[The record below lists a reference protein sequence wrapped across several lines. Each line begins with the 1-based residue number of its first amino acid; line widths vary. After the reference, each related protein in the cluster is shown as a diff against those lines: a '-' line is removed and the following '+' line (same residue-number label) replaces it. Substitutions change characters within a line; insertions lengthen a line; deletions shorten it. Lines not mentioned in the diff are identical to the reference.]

1 MVPVPPSLPPMD
13 IASRLGRLGPLLDG
27 AGCDA
32 LLVTNLTNI
41 GYLTGFTGSAGLL
54 LVTPA
59 SALLLTD
66 GRYATQSGEQL
77 AACGVGAEVFVGNV
91 AEQQAALA
99 KAVAVPRLGLEA
111 GHATWG
117 QERAYASL
125 LGEGVALV
133 ATDGLIETLRWV
145 KDPGELARIE
155 AAAGIADAALA
166 SLLPQLAELPT
177 EREFGVE
184 LDFTMRRL
192 GADDV
197 SFETIVASGPNAAKP
212 HARPSDR
219 RIGEGELVVVDF
231 GALVDGYHSD
241 MTRTVC
247 VGPPATARL
256 QEIVDVVAASQAAG
270 VAAVRAGCAARD
282 VDEACRRMITE
293 AGFGE
298 FFVHGTGHGVGL
310 DIHEHPQLN
319 QLATASLE
327 AGFVV
332 TVEPGVYLPDEG
344 GVRIEDSVV
353 VLAGGSRRLTNA
365 PKDLVIA

>member
-1 MVPVPPSLPPMD
+1 MD
-13 IASRLGRLGPLLDG
+13 VAARLDRLRALLEP
-27 AGCDA
+27 AGCEA
-32 LLVTNLTNI
+32 LLVTNLTNVR
-41 GYLTGFTGSAGLL
+41 YLTGFTGSAAVL
-54 LVTPA
+54 LVRGGDGGGD
-59 SALLLTD
+59 LLLTD
-66 GRYATQSGEQL
+66 GRYATQSSEQL
-77 AACGVGAEVFVGNV
+77 AAAGVEAEVFIGNV
-91 AEQQAALA
+91 AEQQQALA
-99 KAVAVPRLGLEA
+99 KAVGSGLQLGLEA

-117 QERAYASL
+117 QQRSYASL
-125 LGEGVALV
+125 LGAELV
-133 ATDGLIETLRWV
+133 ASEGLVEQLRRV
-145 KDPGELARIE
+145 KDAGELARIE
-155 AAAGIADAALA
+155 AAASIADRALA
-166 SLLPQLAELPT
+166 AVLPRLLELPT
-177 EREFGVE
+177 ERDFGLE

-192 GADDV
+192 GAADV
-197 SFETIVASGPNAAKP
+197 SFETIVASGPNGAKP

-219 RIGEGELVVVDF
+219 RVGEGELVVLDF

-247 VGPPATARL
+247 VGRPASGRL

-270 VAAVRAGCAARD
+270 VAAVRSGVSAFD
-282 VDEACRRMITE
+282 VDDVCRRSIAE

-310 DIHEHPQLN
+310 DIHEFPLLN
-319 QLATASLE
+319 QLATASLD

-353 VLAGGSRRLTNA
+353 VTADGCRRLTNA

>member
-1 MVPVPPSLPPMD
+1 MDVP
-13 IASRLGRLGPLLDG
+13 ARLGRLRPLL
-27 AGCDA
+27 AESGCEA
-32 LLVTNLTNI
+32 LLITNLTNVR
-41 GYLTGFTGSAGLL
+41 YLSGFTGSAGLL
-54 LVTPA
+54 LVRATGGDV
-59 SALLLTD
+59 LFTD
-66 GRYATQSGEQL
+66 GRYSTQSGEQL
-77 AACGVGAEVFVGNV
+77 STSGVDAEVVIGNV

-99 KAVAVPRLGLEA
+99 KAASVARLGLEA

-117 QERAYASL
+117 QQRSYWSL
-125 LGEGVALV
+125 LGARVELVPTEGLV
-133 ATDGLIETLRWV
+133 EILRRV
-145 KDPGELARIE
+145 KDEGELARIE

-166 SLLPQLAELPT
+166 EVLPRLRDFPT
-177 EREFGVE
+177 EREFGLE
-184 LDFTMRRL
+184 LDFAMRRL
-192 GADDV
+192 GAADV
-197 SFETIVASGPNAAKP
+197 SFETIVASGPNGAKP

-219 RIGEGELVVVDF
+219 RVGEGELVVLDF

-247 VGPPATARL
+247 VGEPSTARL
-256 QEIVDVVAASQAAG
+256 SEIVEVVAASQSAG
-270 VAAVRAGCAARD
+270 VAAVRAGSSARE
-282 VDEACRRMITE
+282 VDEVCRRSIAE

-310 DIHEHPQLN
+310 DIHEHPLLN
-319 QLATASLE
+319 QLATANLD

-353 VLAGGSRRLTNA
+353 VLADGCRRLTNA